1 MTSPRQHRLPA
12 AARAGVL
19 MLCAIGLSA
28 LTGCSILPE
37 KSPQSLYSPD
47 PRIQPDPTWPA
58 VDWQLVVPR
67 PAASA
72 LVDSPRIAVRPQP
85 GELQVYKGALWT
97 QPAPDIVQGAVVH
110 GFEDSGR
117 IAGVARRGEGIAG
130 DYQLQLDIRRFDS
143 DYGSSGR
150 PAATVEI
157 GAKLI
162 ATRANQVVASRLFLQ
177 AAPAAGTDVGS
188 VAAAFEQALGA
199 ATAQIV
205 GWTLVEGQRHAA
217 ARDAQ
222 P

>member
-1 MTSPRQHRLPA
+1 MTRLDHRRPSAHVRSVALALLAFALP
-12 AARAGVL
+12 
-19 MLCAIGLSA
+19 MLA
-28 LTGCSILPE
+28 GCSILPE
-37 KSPQSLYSPD
+37 QSPQSLYSPD
-47 PRIQPDPTWPA
+47 PRIQPDPAWPA

-67 PAASA
+67 PASSA

-97 QPAPDIVQGAVVH
+97 QPAPDIVQSAVVH
-110 GFEDSGR
+110 GFEDAGR
-117 IAGVARRGEGIAG
+117 IQGVARRGEGIAG

-143 DYGSSGR
+143 DYGNTGR

-162 ATRANQVVASRLFLQ
+162 AARANQVVASRLFLQ